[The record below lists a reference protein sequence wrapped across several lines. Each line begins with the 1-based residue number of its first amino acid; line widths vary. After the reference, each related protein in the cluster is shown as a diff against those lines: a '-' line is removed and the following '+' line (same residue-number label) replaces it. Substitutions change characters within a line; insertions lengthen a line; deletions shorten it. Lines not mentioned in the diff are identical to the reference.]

1 MDDEKAICRI
11 CGFKP
16 SERPGGEKG
25 SEPTYGICK
34 CCGAEPGHGD
44 SSPEAIKSSREKW
57 IREGMAWRSKT
68 EPQPENWDPEWQLL
82 NIPGE
87 YSDFIRKNGIYLQP
101 KLGVAEWAFGRG
113 NALKYLDIL
122 RAKKIPC
129 LGGDVI
135 AEGKDGAF
143 GYTHDNWHHEKGT
156 GDSQEKYANDSIA
169 KAIKYIKNYQEKTGG
184 EYYYVMVAGLRPS
197 EMLLSGR

>member
-1 MDDEKAICRI
+1 MAEEKTVCRI
-11 CGFKP
+11 CGYRLKDCQLG
-16 SERPGGEKG
+16 ENGGSPAYE
-25 SEPTYGICK
+25 TCA
-34 CCGAEPGHGD
+34 CCGAEPGYED
-44 SSPEAIKSSREKW
+44 CTPKATRLNRENW
-57 IREGMAWRSKT
+57 IREGMAWRSKS
-68 EPQPENWDPEWQLL
+68 EPQPENWDPERQLL

-87 YSDFIRKNGIYLQP
+87 YSDFIKKNGIYLQP
-101 KLGVAEWAFGRG
+101 KLGVMEWAFGRD

-156 GDSQEKYANDSIA
+156 GDSWEKYVDDSIA
-169 KAIKYIKNYQEKTGG
+169 KAIKCIKNYQEKKDRK
-184 EYYYVMVAGLRPS
+184 YYYVIVAGLRPS
-197 EMLLSGR
+197 EILLSDM